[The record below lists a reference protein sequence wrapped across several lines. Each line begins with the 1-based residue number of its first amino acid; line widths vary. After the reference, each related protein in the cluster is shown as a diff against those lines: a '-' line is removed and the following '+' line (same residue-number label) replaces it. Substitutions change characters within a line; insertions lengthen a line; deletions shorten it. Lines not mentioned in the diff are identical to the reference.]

1 MSASTVPATE
11 FAQASDVEPGEVTRP
26 IFFQVGQAGEIVF
39 YILATVTV
47 AVFCYGIWRRVT
59 KYRRGRAAD
68 RWTTIKAALFTR
80 PAGGV
85 RGGRGDRGSLAVVA
99 SNVTIGRRAR
109 AVGIAHFAV
118 FWGFLVLFA
127 GTVILT
133 IDYDVLRLSG
143 DVLTGDGEDWRF
155 FSGTFYEIYSVVLDV
170 FAVGAVLGLGYL
182 MVRRGMLKPFRL
194 NYRRAEEPEGGYSR
208 TQFVLGDWLF
218 AGGLMAI
225 LLTGLLEEGVRI
237 RGTEFPA
244 HEKWSPAGWVIGQAV
259 DGLGVSAA
267 GATDAYPWFW
277 WLHALLALGFV
288 AYIPYSKA
296 MHMLADGVNLLAHDR
311 TATLRLPDPQPD
323 PTHAGYTAIEDFTW
337 KELLDL
343 DSCTKCGRCHE
354 VCPARAAGAP
364 LSPRD
369 LILDLRQWVDT
380 SSGGLAVLDREDRP
394 SPGGPTCASD
404 DVSIAGGVIPSQ
416 TLWACTTCM
425 ACVQACPVGIEHV
438 GTIVQLRRTLVEQ
451 GDLEPTLQSA
461 LQNLAG
467 QGNSFGKSARQRSKW
482 TKTLDVPIKDARK
495 VPVKYL
501 WFVGDYASF
510 DDRLA
515 ENSRLLAGLL
525 TQAGVD
531 FGILYEGEWNS
542 GNDVRR
548 VGEEGLFEQLV
559 EHNIEQLAAADFEEI
574 FTTDPHT
581 LNALRNEYPAK
592 GGDYTVWHYTELL
605 AHLIETGAL
614 EVEPLGLQ
622 VTYHDPC
629 YLARYNK
636 VTEAPRRILAALGC
650 ELVEMPRNKEN
661 TFCCGA
667 GGGRIWMDDSGLA
680 ERPAVNRINEATTL
694 DVSHFVVS
702 CPKDMTMYSDAAKTT
717 GNDER
722 LTVLDIVRLVDMA
735 VRRPAPPE
743 TEPVGAPA

>member
-1 MSASTVPATE
+1 MTDGAAADVVRASELT
-11 FAQASDVEPGEVTRP
+11 PGEVTRP
-26 IFFQVGQAGEIVF
+26 IFFHVGQAGEIVF
-39 YILATVTV
+39 YVLGTLTV
-47 AVFCYGIWRRVT
+47 ALFGYGVWRRVS
-59 KYRRGRAAD
+59 KYRRGRSAD
-68 RWTTIKAALFTR
+68 RWPTIKSAMLTR

-85 RGGRGDRGSLAVVA
+85 RGGRGDHGSLAVVA

-109 AVGIAHFAV
+109 AVGIAHFGV

-133 IDYDVLRLSG
+133 IDYDVMR
-143 DVLTGDGEDWRF
+143 VLGNVFGGDGERWRF
-155 FSGTFYEIYSVVLDV
+155 FNGAFYKAYSVTLDV
-170 FAVGAVLGLGYL
+170 FALGAVVGLGYL

-225 LLTGLLEEGVRI
+225 LLTGLAEEGVRI
-237 RGTEFPA
+237 RATDYPA
-244 HEKWSPAGWVIGQAV
+244 HEKWSPIGWALAHGVEAVGIG
-259 DGLGVSAA
+259 AA
-267 GATDAYPWFW
+267 TATDAFPYLW
-277 WLHALLALGFV
+277 WLHAVLALGFV

-323 PTHAGYTAIEDFTW
+323 PSHAGYTSIEDFTW

-354 VCPARAAGAP
+354 VCPARTGGAP

-380 SSGGLAVLDREDRP
+380 SSGGLAILDREDRP
-394 SPGGPTCASD
+394 SPNGSTCASSD
-404 DVSIAGGVIPSQ
+404 ISIAGGVIPSQ

-451 GDLEPTLQSA
+451 GDLEPSLQTA

-482 TKTLDVPIKDARK
+482 TKTLEVPIKDARK
-495 VPVKYL
+495 EPVKYL

-525 TQAGVD
+525 TRAGVD

-548 VGEEGLFEQLV
+548 VGEEGLFDQLV
-559 EHNIEQLAAADFEEI
+559 EHNIEQLNNADFVEI

-581 LNALRNEYPAK
+581 LNALRNEYPAR

-650 ELVEMPRNKEN
+650 ELLEMPRNKEN

-667 GGGRIWMDDSGLA
+667 GGGRIWMDDSGLT
-680 ERPAVNRINEATTL
+680 ERPAVNRIHEATTL

-743 TEPVGAPA
+743 PETVGAPA